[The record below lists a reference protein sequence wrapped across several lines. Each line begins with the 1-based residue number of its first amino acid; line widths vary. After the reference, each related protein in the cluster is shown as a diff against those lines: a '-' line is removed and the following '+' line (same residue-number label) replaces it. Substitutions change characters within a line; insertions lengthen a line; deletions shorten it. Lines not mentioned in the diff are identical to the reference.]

1 MKSFSEQGKRK
12 ISREKGDEESEM
24 ARR

>member
-12 ISREKGDEESEM
+12 ISREKGDEESGME
-24 ARR
+24 RR

>member
-12 ISREKGDEESEM
+12 ISREKGDEESGM